1 MTSDIKTNIHKLIMK
16 RGDICC
22 KDDFDKNHI
31 IEYII
36 DLYKKKHGN
45 TEYLGW
51 ISNDILRVLGYKND
65 LTKSDKLLW
74 ESMNRSMMTKNKEN
88 LVKIK
93 KVMSGLP
100 LYYLFSI
107 IGMNYPILEL
117 MKL

>member
-1 MTSDIKTNIHKLIMK
+1 MPSNIKSNIHKLIMK
-16 RGDICC
+16 RGDVCC

-31 IEYII
+31 IKYII

-51 ISNDILRVLGYKND
+51 ISNDILRVVGYKND

-74 ESMNRSMMTKNKEN
+74 DRMNRSMMTKNKEN
-88 LVKIK
+88 LTKIK

-100 LYYLFSI
+100 LYHLFSI

-117 MKL
+117 MK

>member
-1 MTSDIKTNIHKLIMK
+1 
-16 RGDICC
+16 
-22 KDDFDKNHI
+22 
-31 IEYII
+31 
-36 DLYKKKHGN
+36 
-45 TEYLGW
+45 
-51 ISNDILRVLGYKND
+51 
-65 LTKSDKLLW
+65 
-74 ESMNRSMMTKNKEN
+74 MMTKNKEN

>member
-1 MTSDIKTNIHKLIMK
+1 MPSNIKSNIHKLIMK
-16 RGDICC
+16 RGDVCC

-31 IEYII
+31 IKYII

-51 ISNDILRVLGYKND
+51 ISNDILRLLGYNE
-65 LTKSDKLLW
+65 LTKSDW
-74 ESMNRSMMTKNKEN
+74 ESMNRSMMTKNKVN

-107 IGMNYPILEL
+107 IGMNYPILEFDGIL